1 MISGRV
7 FPDPDEGEE
16 RMKRVRRQMLAA
28 LLLVSAAS
36 LVGGCLSI
44 KTEHEI
50 KPIHITMDVNL
61 KVQKEL
67 EDFLNLD

>member
-1 MISGRV
+1 MRK
-7 FPDPDEGEE
+7 
-16 RMKRVRRQMLAA
+16 MRRHALALMLP
-28 LLLVSAAS
+28 VMAAS
-36 LVGGCLSI
+36 VVGGCLSI

-67 EDFLNLD
+67 EDFLNLDK

>member
-1 MISGRV
+1 
-7 FPDPDEGEE
+7 
-16 RMKRVRRQMLAA
+16 MKIRRAVMAA
-28 LLLVSAAS
+28 LLCASTAS
-36 LVGGCLSI
+36 LFCGCISV
-44 KTEHEI
+44 KTQHEI

>member
-1 MISGRV
+1 
-7 FPDPDEGEE
+7 
-16 RMKRVRRQMLAA
+16 MKRKLKRMLTAVLLAA
-28 LLLVSAAS
+28 AAS
-36 LVGGCLSI
+36 GVSGCLSI

-67 EDFLNLD
+67 ENFLNLD

>member
-1 MISGRV
+1 MRH
-7 FPDPDEGEE
+7 
-16 RMKRVRRQMLAA
+16 MRREALA
-28 LLLVSAAS
+28 LLVLSGS
-36 LVGGCLSI
+36 LAGGCIKL

-67 EDFLNLD
+67 DDFLNLD

>member
-1 MISGRV
+1 MRYWRIILPGLV
-7 FPDPDEGEE
+7 A
-16 RMKRVRRQMLAA
+16 VMLA
-28 LLLVSAAS
+28 
-36 LVGGCLSI
+36 GGCISL

-67 EDFLNLD
+67 NDFLDLD

>member
-1 MISGRV
+1 
-7 FPDPDEGEE
+7 
-16 RMKRVRRQMLAA
+16 MKRVRGPVLAVLLAA
-28 LLLVSAAS
+28 LAGSVVS
-36 LVGGCLSI
+36 GCLSI

-67 EDFLNLD
+67 EEFLDLDN

>member
-1 MISGRV
+1 MISGMFSV
-7 FPDPDEGEE
+7 SDEGEVQ
-16 RMKRVRRQMLAA
+16 MKRVWEMKSVVLLFVLA
-28 LLLVSAAS
+28 SF
-36 LVGGCLSI
+36 VGGCLSI

>member
-1 MISGRV
+1 
-7 FPDPDEGEE
+7 
-16 RMKRVRRQMLAA
+16 MKRVLRPALA
-28 LLLVSAAS
+28 LLLPALASSVVS
-36 LVGGCLSI
+36 GCLSI

-67 EDFLNLD
+67 EDFLNVDK

>member
-1 MISGRV
+1 M
-7 FPDPDEGEE
+7 EE
-16 RMKRVRRQMLAA
+16 MKMKRMRRAVMAVLLPAA
-28 LLLVSAAS
+28 AAC
-36 LVGGCLSI
+36 VAGGCLSV

-67 EDFLNLD
+67 ENFLNLE

>member
-1 MISGRV
+1 MKSRLK
-7 FPDPDEGEE
+7 
-16 RMKRVRRQMLAA
+16 RMLTVVV
-28 LLLVSAAS
+28 LVSAAS
-36 LVGGCLSI
+36 GVAGCLSI

-67 EDFLNLD
+67 ENFLNLD

>member
-1 MISGRV
+1 M
-7 FPDPDEGEE
+7 
-16 RMKRVRRQMLAA
+16 MKRKAVTAA
-28 LLLVSAAS
+28 TLLVSVAVWS
-36 LVGGCLSI
+36 GGCVSV

-50 KPIHITMDVNL
+50 KPIHITLDVNL

>member
-1 MISGRV
+1 
-7 FPDPDEGEE
+7 
-16 RMKRVRRQMLAA
+16 MKRLRKQMVVT

-36 LVGGCLSI
+36 VAGGCLSI

>member
-1 MISGRV
+1 MIFGRNLS
-7 FPDPDEGEE
+7 F
-16 RMKRVRRQMLAA
+16 RMKEKTRMKNVRKNVLAA
-28 LLLVSAAS
+28 LLAVSAAS
-36 LVGGCLSI
+36 VVGGCLSI

-67 EDFLNLD
+67 ENFLDLD

>member
-1 MISGRV
+1 MA
-7 FPDPDEGEE
+7 
-16 RMKRVRRQMLAA
+16 KRETRKNYRWMARGA
-28 LLLVSAAS
+28 MPLLVATS
-36 LVGGCLSI
+36 LAGGCVSV

-50 KPIHITMDVNL
+50 KPIHITLDVNL

>member
-1 MISGRV
+1 
-7 FPDPDEGEE
+7 
-16 RMKRVRRQMLAA
+16 MLTA
-28 LLLVSAAS
+28 LLPMSGAS
-36 LVGGCLSI
+36 ITGGCLSI

-67 EDFLNLD
+67 EDFLNVE

>member
-1 MISGRV
+1 MAAL
-7 FPDPDEGEE
+7 
-16 RMKRVRRQMLAA
+16 LAA
-28 LLLVSAAS
+28 LVGSVAS
-36 LVGGCLSI
+36 GCLSI

-67 EDFLNLD
+67 EDFLNLDK

>member
-1 MISGRV
+1 MRLLRINV
-7 FPDPDEGEE
+7 TMAF
-16 RMKRVRRQMLAA
+16 LACTVA
-28 LLLVSAAS
+28 GLAP
-36 LVGGCLSI
+36 GCLSI

>member
-1 MISGRV
+1 
-7 FPDPDEGEE
+7 
-16 RMKRVRRQMLAA
+16 MKRVHRHAFVF
-28 LLLVSAAS
+28 LLLFMAGSV
-36 LVGGCLSI
+36 VGGCLSI

-67 EDFLNLD
+67 EDFLNLDK

>member
-1 MISGRV
+1 
-7 FPDPDEGEE
+7 
-16 RMKRVRRQMLAA
+16 MKSVRREMLAM
-28 LLLVSAAS
+28 LLLISAAS
-36 LVGGCLSI
+36 VVGGCLSI

>member
-1 MISGRV
+1 
-7 FPDPDEGEE
+7 
-16 RMKRVRRQMLAA
+16 MKGVRALMLTA
-28 LLLVSAAS
+28 LLPMSGAS
-36 LVGGCLSI
+36 ITGGCLSI

-67 EDFLNLD
+67 EDFLNVE